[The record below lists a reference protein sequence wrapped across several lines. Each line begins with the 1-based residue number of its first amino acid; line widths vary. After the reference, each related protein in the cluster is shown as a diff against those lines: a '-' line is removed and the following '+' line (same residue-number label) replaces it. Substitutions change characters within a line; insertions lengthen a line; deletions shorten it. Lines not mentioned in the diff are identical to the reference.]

1 MHRYAAVSSCYNDFL
16 AGMVEISSY
25 HDSGV
30 YKWLS
35 KSSGEKLKTVFYGYA
50 ALREIIKDKLI
61 SAETMVSLNMCA
73 YISGF
78 MILILQ
84 SVVSLGISAFGIQV

>member
-1 MHRYAAVSSCYNDFL
+1 M
-16 AGMVEISSY
+16 EISSY

-35 KSSGEKLKTVFYGYA
+35 KCSGEKLKTLTRTVFYGYA

-84 SVVSLGISAFGIQV
+84 SVVSLGISAF